1 MGTDSGTASGTEVD
15 TVGGPVAAADLGV
28 TLMHEHVF
36 VLSPEIIANY
46 PEGWGDEQAREDA
59 AVEKLNALKAIGV
72 DTIVDPTVIGLGR
85 YIPRIQRIAERTAL
99 RIIVATG
106 LYTYNDVP
114 LYFHFTGPGT
124 AISGPEAM
132 VEMFVRDITEGIAGT
147 GVRAAILKCAT
158 DEPGVTAGVE
168 RVLRAVAQAHRAT
181 GVPITTHTHAHSRRG
196 LDQQRI
202 FTQEGVDLNR
212 VVIGHSG
219 DSTDVDYLEE
229 LIAAGSY
236 LGMDRFGLDNILGFE
251 DRVNIVARMCERG
264 HADRM
269 VLAHDASCYIDWLPE
284 AALPVVLPNWHYLHI
299 HNDVL
304 PALRKR
310 GVTEE
315 QITTML
321 VDNPRAIFTHGGA
334 Y

>member
-1 MGTDSGTASGTEVD
+1 MSVEVD
-15 TVGGPVAAADLGV
+15 TVRGSIPTADMGV

-36 VLSPEIIANY
+36 VLSPEIMDNY
-46 PEGWGDEQAREDA
+46 PEAWGDEQDREEA

-85 YIPRIQRIAERTAL
+85 YIPRIQRIAERTDL
-99 RIIVATG
+99 NIVVATG
-106 LYTYNDVP
+106 VYTYNDVP
-114 LYFHFTGPGT
+114 MYFHFTGPGT
-124 AISGPEAM
+124 VLGGDEVM
-132 VEMFVRDITEGIAGT
+132 VDMFVRDITEGIAGT
-147 GVRAAILKCAT
+147 GVKAAILKCAT
-158 DEPGVTAGVE
+158 DEPGLTPGVE

-202 FTQEGVDLNR
+202 FAEEGVDLHR
-212 VVIGHSG
+212 VIIGHSG
-219 DSTDVDYLEE
+219 DTTDLDYLEE
-229 LIAAGSY
+229 LVAAGSY
-236 LGMDRFGLDNILGFE
+236 LGMDRFGLDNILSFE
-251 DRVNIVARMCERG
+251 DRVGTVANMCERG
-264 HADRM
+264 HADKM
-269 VLAHDASCYIDWLPE
+269 VLAHDAACFMDWLPE

-304 PALRKR
+304 PALRAR

-321 VDNPRAIFTHGGA
+321 VDNPRAIFSHGGA
-334 Y
+334 YQ